1 MKELIDFLQ
10 REFSDDVKEIQ
21 TDLQCICDCL
31 DRVHSEV
38 DKRLPTIKG
47 DYSKIGEYYA
57 MGQELKQIKEK
68 IKAICDLFPESESVG
83 AIDIPKESEIMPE
96 KLPEGT
102 EDISESMDDD
112 LTDEIKEENSII
124 EKSSKVDYTLYKVD
138 ESEPHTLSENFTYKR
153 PCAFSFDGATYPVK
167 DWKQLLLMFCEIIY
181 NRNHSLFR
189 GVVLSEDMQGK
200 SRTYFTRNKETAKS
214 MMVDGRLIGG
224 SIYVET
230 NQNANGICSIIKS
243 ILNKYN
249 LPSTLFL
256 IYLKA
261 DYTPLHQVEIEHEE
275 KKSNVNISISK
286 KIDSKSS
293 TKSNPDDYRFIKDSY
308 VQQPDP
314 AMNGLS
320 QRMGTPSHL
329 EYLHMKE
336 NDTKRHKSRCIEYDN
351 KKDICMCTD
360 SANYL
365 LKCGGSSHCKYYREE
380 QEETEQDKE
389 DLDQLE
395 QQPLVVKKKQIIKIL
410 PKDKVKKC
418 PICQELTKQNAI
430 SVFYYYDNKRKNN
443 SLAGYYCE
451 KCKTTYI
458 SDVLYKMYTANKT
471 EKNID
476 VIFVKA

>member
-1 MKELIDFLQ
+1 MYDGRKISNSNIYIETTH
-10 REFSDDVKEIQ
+10 SAN
-21 TDLQCICDCL
+21 TICDI
-31 DRVHSEV
+31 V
-38 DKRLPTIKG
+38 
-47 DYSKIGEYYA
+47 
-57 MGQELKQIKEK
+57 
-68 IKAICDLFPESESVG
+68 
-83 AIDIPKESEIMPE
+83 
-96 KLPEGT
+96 
-102 EDISESMDDD
+102 
-112 LTDEIKEENSII
+112 SI
-124 EKSSKVDYTLYKVD
+124 
-138 ESEPHTLSENFTYKR
+138 
-153 PCAFSFDGATYPVK
+153 
-167 DWKQLLLMFCEIIY
+167 
-181 NRNHSLFR
+181 LFR
-189 GVVLSEDMQGK
+189 
-200 SRTYFTRNKETAKS
+200 
-214 MMVDGRLIGG
+214 
-224 SIYVET
+224 
-230 NQNANGICSIIKS
+230 
-243 ILNKYN
+243 KYRIPYAA
-249 LPSTLFL
+249 LQ

-261 DYTPLHQVEIEHEE
+261 DYTPLHQAETE
-275 KKSNVNISISK
+275 SK
-286 KIDSKSS
+286 PDNNRSVTTKIDSKSS

-308 VQQPDP
+308 VQQSDP

-329 EYLHMKE
+329 EYLHMKD

-418 PICQELTKQNAI
+418 PICQEPTKQNAI

>member
-1 MKELIDFLQ
+1 
-10 REFSDDVKEIQ
+10 
-21 TDLQCICDCL
+21 
-31 DRVHSEV
+31 
-38 DKRLPTIKG
+38 
-47 DYSKIGEYYA
+47 
-57 MGQELKQIKEK
+57 
-68 IKAICDLFPESESVG
+68 
-83 AIDIPKESEIMPE
+83 
-96 KLPEGT
+96 
-102 EDISESMDDD
+102 MDDD

-308 VQQPDP
+308 VKQSDP

-380 QEETEQDKE
+380 TLIKNDDTESTI
-389 DLDQLE
+389 
-395 QQPLVVKKKQIIKIL
+395 KKKPVIKVIPKNDIKL
-410 PKDKVKKC
+410 CPVCKIGTKKESLIVNYLENGKNKRNLLTSYHCEVCKSSYIPDSLYRTYTAHKDK
-418 PICQELTKQNAI
+418 N
-430 SVFYYYDNKRKNN
+430 
-443 SLAGYYCE
+443 
-451 KCKTTYI
+451 
-458 SDVLYKMYTANKT
+458 
-471 EKNID
+471 NID
-476 VIFVKA
+476 VEFVMEQAAQQ

>member
-10 REFSDDVKEIQ
+10 REFSDDAKEIQ
-21 TDLQCICDCL
+21 TDLQRICACL
-31 DRVHSEV
+31 DKVHSEV

-47 DYSKIGEYYA
+47 DYAKIGEYYA

-68 IKAICDLFPESESVG
+68 IKEICNLFPESESADV
-83 AIDIPKESEIMPE
+83 IDIPEESKIMPE
-96 KLPEGT
+96 KLLEEI
-102 EDISESMDDD
+102 EDISESTDDD
-112 LTDEIKEENSII
+112 LTDEIKEENGII
-124 EKSSKVDYTLYKVD
+124 EKNSKVDYTLYKVD

-153 PCAFSFDGATYPVK
+153 PCAFSFDGATYPVR
-167 DWKQLLLMFCEIIY
+167 DWKRLLVLFCEIMY
-181 NRNHSLFR
+181 NRNHSVFT
-189 GVVLSEDMQGK
+189 GIVLSDNMQGK
-200 SRTYFTRNKETAKS
+200 SRIYFTRDKETAKFT
-214 MMVDGRLIGG
+214 MVDGRLIGNG
-224 SIYVET
+224 IYVET
-230 NQNANGICSIIKS
+230 NQNANGVCSIIKS
-243 ILNKYN
+243 ILKRYN
-249 LPSTLFL
+249 LPVTLFL

-261 DYTPLHQVEIEHEE
+261 DYTPLHQTETE
-275 KKSNVNISISK
+275 SK
-286 KIDSKSS
+286 FDNNGSVTTKIDSKSS
-293 TKSNPDDYRFIKDSY
+293 AKSNPDDYRFIKDPY
-308 VQQPDP
+308 VQQSDP

-336 NDTKRHKSRCIEYDN
+336 NDTKRHKSRCTEYDN

-380 QEETEQDKE
+380 TEQDKE

-410 PKDKVKKC
+410 PKDAVKKC
-418 PICQELTKQNAI
+418 PICQEPTKQNAI

-458 SDVLYKMYTANKT
+458 SDVLYKMYTANKK

>member
-10 REFSDDVKEIQ
+10 REFSDDAKEIQ
-21 TDLQCICDCL
+21 TDLQRIYNCMDK
-31 DRVHSEV
+31 VHSEV

-47 DYSKIGEYYA
+47 DYAKIGEYYA

-68 IKAICDLFPESESVG
+68 IKEICDLFPESESAG

-96 KLPEGT
+96 KLPEVDVP
-102 EDISESMDDD
+102 EESLIDKDEE
-112 LTDEIKEENSII
+112 DEISAKGGRVNYANYR
-124 EKSSKVDYTLYKVD
+124 VDDTV
-138 ESEPHTLSENFTYKR
+138 PHFLSEDFTHKR
-153 PCAFSFDGATYPVK
+153 PVAFEFDGTQYSVK
-167 DWKQLLLMFCEIIY
+167 DWKQFLLMICEIMY
-181 NRNHSLFR
+181 NKNHAQFESI
-189 GVVLSEDMQGK
+189 VMEKDMQGK
-200 SRTYFTRNKETAKS
+200 TRAYFSNNKEVYTA
-214 MMVDGRLIGG
+214 MYDGRKI
-224 SIYVET
+224 SNSNIYIET
-230 NQNANGICSIIKS
+230 THSANTICDIVS
-243 ILNKYN
+243 ILFRKYRIPYAA
-249 LPSTLFL
+249 LQ

-261 DYTPLHQVEIEHEE
+261 DYTPLHQAETE
-275 KKSNVNISISK
+275 SK
-286 KIDSKSS
+286 PDNNRSVTTKIDSKSS

-308 VQQPDP
+308 VQQSDP

-418 PICQELTKQNAI
+418 PICQEPTKQNAI

>member
-10 REFSDDVKEIQ
+10 REFSDDAKEIQ
-21 TDLQCICDCL
+21 TDLQHICDCL
-31 DRVHSEV
+31 NKVHSEV

-47 DYSKIGEYYA
+47 DYAKIGEYYT

-68 IKAICDLFPESESVG
+68 IKEICDLFPESESAG
-83 AIDIPKESEIMPE
+83 AIDIPEESLIDKDEE
-96 KLPEGT
+96 
-102 EDISESMDDD
+102 
-112 LTDEIKEENSII
+112 DEISAKGGRVNYANYR
-124 EKSSKVDYTLYKVD
+124 VDDTV
-138 ESEPHTLSENFTYKR
+138 PHFLSEDFTHKR
-153 PCAFSFDGATYPVK
+153 PVAFEFDGTQYSVK
-167 DWKQLLLMFCEIIY
+167 DWKQFLLMICEIMY
-181 NRNHSLFR
+181 NKNHAQFESI
-189 GVVLSEDMQGK
+189 VMEKDMQGK
-200 SRTYFTRNKETAKS
+200 TRAYFSNNKEVYTT
-214 MMVDGRLIGG
+214 MYDGRKI
-224 SIYVET
+224 SNSNIYIET
-230 NQNANGICSIIKS
+230 THSANTICDIVS
-243 ILNKYN
+243 ILFRKYRIPYAA
-249 LPSTLFL
+249 LQ

-261 DYTPLHQVEIEHEE
+261 DYTPLHQAETE
-275 KKSNVNISISK
+275 SK
-286 KIDSKSS
+286 PDNNRSVTTKIDSKSS

-308 VQQPDP
+308 VQQSDP

-389 DLDQLE
+389 DIDQLE
-395 QQPLVVKKKQIIKIL
+395 QQPIVVKKKQIIKIL

-418 PICQELTKQNAI
+418 PICQEPTKQNAI

>member
-10 REFSDDVKEIQ
+10 REFSDDAKEIQ
-21 TDLQCICDCL
+21 TDLQRIYNCMDK
-31 DRVHSEV
+31 VHSEV

-47 DYSKIGEYYA
+47 DYAKIGEYYA

-68 IKAICDLFPESESVG
+68 IKEICDLFPESKSAG

-96 KLPEGT
+96 KLPEVDVPEESLIDK
-102 EDISESMDDD
+102 EDE
-112 LTDEIKEENSII
+112 DEISAKGGRVNYANYR
-124 EKSSKVDYTLYKVD
+124 VDDTV
-138 ESEPHTLSENFTYKR
+138 PHFLSEDFTHKR
-153 PCAFSFDGATYPVK
+153 PVAFEFDGTQYSVK
-167 DWKQLLLMFCEIIY
+167 DWKQFLLMICEIMY
-181 NRNHSLFR
+181 NKNHAQFESI
-189 GVVLSEDMQGK
+189 VMEKDMQGK
-200 SRTYFTRNKETAKS
+200 TRAYFSNNKEVYTA
-214 MMVDGRLIGG
+214 MYDGRKI
-224 SIYVET
+224 SNSNIYIET
-230 NQNANGICSIIKS
+230 THSANTICDIVS
-243 ILNKYN
+243 ILFRKYRIPYAA
-249 LPSTLFL
+249 LQ

-261 DYTPLHQVEIEHEE
+261 DYTPLHQAETE
-275 KKSNVNISISK
+275 SK
-286 KIDSKSS
+286 PDNNRSVTTKIDSKSS

-308 VQQPDP
+308 VQQSDP

-418 PICQELTKQNAI
+418 PICQEPTKQNAI

>member
-261 DYTPLHQVEIEHEE
+261 DYTPLHQVEI
-275 KKSNVNISISK
+275 
-286 KIDSKSS
+286 
-293 TKSNPDDYRFIKDSY
+293 
-308 VQQPDP
+308 
-314 AMNGLS
+314 
-320 QRMGTPSHL
+320 
-329 EYLHMKE
+329 
-336 NDTKRHKSRCIEYDN
+336 
-351 KKDICMCTD
+351 
-360 SANYL
+360 
-365 LKCGGSSHCKYYREE
+365 
-380 QEETEQDKE
+380 
-389 DLDQLE
+389 
-395 QQPLVVKKKQIIKIL
+395 
-410 PKDKVKKC
+410 
-418 PICQELTKQNAI
+418 
-430 SVFYYYDNKRKNN
+430 
-443 SLAGYYCE
+443 
-451 KCKTTYI
+451 
-458 SDVLYKMYTANKT
+458 
-471 EKNID
+471 
-476 VIFVKA
+476 

>member
-200 SRTYFTRNKETAKS
+200 SRTYFTKNKETAKS

-308 VQQPDP
+308 VKQSDP

-380 QEETEQDKE
+380 TLIKNDDTESTI
-389 DLDQLE
+389 
-395 QQPLVVKKKQIIKIL
+395 KKKPVIKVIPKNDIKL
-410 PKDKVKKC
+410 CPVCKIGTKKESLIVNYLENGKNKRNLLTSYHCEVCKSSYIPDSLYRTYTAHKDK
-418 PICQELTKQNAI
+418 N
-430 SVFYYYDNKRKNN
+430 
-443 SLAGYYCE
+443 
-451 KCKTTYI
+451 
-458 SDVLYKMYTANKT
+458 
-471 EKNID
+471 NID
-476 VIFVKA
+476 VEFVMEQAAQQ

>member
-10 REFSDDVKEIQ
+10 REFSDDAKEIK
-21 TDLQCICDCL
+21 TDLQHIYNCL
-31 DRVHSEV
+31 DKVHSEV
-38 DKRLPTIKG
+38 DKKLPTIKG
-47 DYSKIGEYYA
+47 DYAKIGKYYA
-57 MGQELKQIKEK
+57 MGQELIQVKEK
-68 IKAICDLFPESESVG
+68 VKGIYDLFPEYENVVTP
-83 AIDIPKESEIMPE
+83 DIPEESEIIQE
-96 KLPEGT
+96 KLPEET
-102 EDISESMDDD
+102 EDISESIDDN
-112 LTDEIKEENSII
+112 LADEIKEENGII
-124 EKSSKVDYTLYKVD
+124 EKNSKVDYTLYRVD
-138 ESEPHTLSENFTYKR
+138 ENDPHTLSENFTYKR
-153 PCAFSFDGATYPVK
+153 PCAFSFEGANYPVK
-167 DWKQLLLMFCEIIY
+167 DWKQLLLMFCEIMY

-189 GVVLSEDMQGK
+189 GIVLSEDMQGK
-200 SRTYFTRNKETAKS
+200 SRTYFTRNKETAKAT
-214 MMVDGRLIGG
+214 MVDGRLVGG

-275 KKSNVNISISK
+275 KKSSVNTPVTK
-286 KIDSKSS
+286 KIDSKAS
-293 TKSNPDDYRFIKDSY
+293 TKFEPDDYRFIKDPY
-308 VQQPDP
+308 VQQSDP
-314 AMNGLS
+314 AMEGLS

-336 NDTKRHKSRCIEYDN
+336 NDKKRHKSRCIEYDN

-389 DLDQLE
+389 NLDQLE
-395 QQPLVVKKKQIIKIL
+395 QPLVVKKKQIIKIL
-410 PKDKVKKC
+410 PKDAVKKC
-418 PICQELTKQNAI
+418 PICQEPTKQSAI

-458 SDVLYKMYTANKT
+458 SDVLYKMYTANKK

-476 VIFVKA
+476 VVFVKA

>member
-10 REFSDDVKEIQ
+10 REFSDDVKELQ
-21 TDLQCICDCL
+21 KDLQRICDCL
-31 DRVHSEV
+31 DKVHSEV

-47 DYSKIGEYYA
+47 DYAKIGKYYA

-68 IKAICDLFPESESVG
+68 IKEICDLFPESESTGV
-83 AIDIPKESEIMPE
+83 IDIPEESKIMSE
-96 KLPEGT
+96 KLL
-102 EDISESMDDD
+102 EDISESIDDD
-112 LTDEIKEENSII
+112 LTDEIKEENGII
-124 EKSSKVDYTLYKVD
+124 EKNSKVDYTLYKVD

-153 PCAFSFDGATYPVK
+153 PCAFSFDGATYPVR
-167 DWKQLLLMFCEIIY
+167 DWKQLLVLFCEIMY
-181 NRNHSLFR
+181 NRNHSVFT
-189 GVVLSEDMQGK
+189 GIVLSDNMQGK
-200 SRTYFTRNKETAKS
+200 SRIYFTRDKETAKFT
-214 MMVDGRLIGG
+214 MVDGRLIGNG
-224 SIYVET
+224 IYIET
-230 NQNANGICSIIKS
+230 NQNANGVCSIIKS
-243 ILNKYN
+243 ILKRYN
-249 LPSTLFL
+249 LPFTLFL

-261 DYTPLHQVEIEHEE
+261 DYTPLHQTETE
-275 KKSNVNISISK
+275 SK
-286 KIDSKSS
+286 LDNNGSVTAKIDSKSS

-308 VQQPDP
+308 VQQSDP

-418 PICQELTKQNAI
+418 PICQEPTKQNAI

-458 SDVLYKMYTANKT
+458 SDVLYKMYTANKI